1 MDAANLKNQT
11 NQQLSSIY
19 QAQTKEI
26 EHTFRALEEEIKKRV
41 SLSAETVNETLKV
54 IDKSMQQEI
63 QRVMSEMGRALTAI
77 SGKFADD
84 YTRMLA
90 LINPNKRL

>member
-1 MDAANLKNQT
+1 
-11 NQQLSSIY
+11 
-19 QAQTKEI
+19 
-26 EHTFRALEEEIKKRV
+26 
-41 SLSAETVNETLKV
+41 
-54 IDKSMQQEI
+54 MQQEI

>member
-1 MDAANLKNQT
+1 M
-11 NQQLSSIY
+11 
-19 QAQTKEI
+19 
-26 EHTFRALEEEIKKRV
+26 